1 MHQPGQLI
9 IEYSKTPKGKKIK
22 VASGA
27 SGASGAPGA
36 PSAPLKLNLLAKPPQ
51 AW

>member
-27 SGASGAPGA
+27 PCAPCAPGA
-36 PSAPLKLNLLAKPPQ
+36 PVVLKLNLLAKPPQ
-51 AW
+51 PW